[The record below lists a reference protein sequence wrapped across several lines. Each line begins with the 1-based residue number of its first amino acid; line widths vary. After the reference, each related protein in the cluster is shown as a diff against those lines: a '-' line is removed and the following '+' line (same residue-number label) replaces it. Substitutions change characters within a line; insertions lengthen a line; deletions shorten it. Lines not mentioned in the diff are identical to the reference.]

1 MSRNL
6 PIQMLV
12 SNLDDFRDGLPSSGV
27 FDLMD
32 CNVVVETNLHVSI
45 EEMERYLNI
54 LKSCVNVV
62 DIEFTSRA
70 GSELQ
75 DDELL
80 FSIYEIPIHVAE
92 NRPQLLKKPTKLTKT
107 KKRDFLSEKDE
118 DDLDI

>member
-1 MSRNL
+1 MSRNI

-12 SNLDDFRDGLPSSGV
+12 SNLDEFRDGLPSSGV
-27 FDLMD
+27 FELMD
-32 CNVVVETNLHVSI
+32 CNVVVETNLYISI
-45 EEMERYLNI
+45 EEMDRYLNI

-62 DIEFTSRA
+62 DIQFTSRA

-80 FSIYEIPIHVAE
+80 FTIYEIPIHVAE
-92 NRPQLLKKPTKLTKT
+92 NRPQMLKQPTNLTKIN
-107 KKRDFLSEKDE
+107 KKDILSEKDE

>member
-1 MSRNL
+1 MTTL
-6 PIQMLV
+6 PIQLLV
-12 SNLDDFRDGLPSSGV
+12 SNIDDFRDGLPSSGV

-45 EEMERYLNI
+45 EEMERYLTI
-54 LKSCVNVV
+54 LKSCLNVV

-80 FSIYEIPIHVAE
+80 FTIYEIPVHVAE
-92 NRPQLLKKPTKLTKT
+92 NRPPVPKRVTKLTKPAT
-107 KKRDFLSEKDE
+107 KNHLPEKDE
-118 DDLDI
+118 DELDI

>member
-1 MSRNL
+1 MTSV
-6 PIQMLV
+6 PIQILV
-12 SNLDDFRDGLPSSGV
+12 SNIDDFRDGLPSSGV

-45 EEMERYLNI
+45 QEMERYLTI

-75 DDELL
+75 DDDLL
-80 FSIYEIPIHVAE
+80 FTIYEIPIHVAE
-92 NRPQLLKKPTKLTKT
+92 NRPQAFKQTTRVTKAKKQ
-107 KKRDFLSEKDE
+107 DFLSKKDE